1 LQCPKCSFKQ
11 PDQRTEC
18 PRCGIIIDK
27 YRRPQGNIPATDVSA
42 ALQAEPAPG
51 MTAIIKAL
59 LFYVEPETSL
69 LILGGRALFFLVILI
84 WGFKF
89 IFMPMASNLEPF

>member
-1 LQCPKCSFKQ
+1 
-11 PDQRTEC
+11 
-18 PRCGIIIDK
+18 
-27 YRRPQGNIPATDVSA
+27 
-42 ALQAEPAPG
+42 